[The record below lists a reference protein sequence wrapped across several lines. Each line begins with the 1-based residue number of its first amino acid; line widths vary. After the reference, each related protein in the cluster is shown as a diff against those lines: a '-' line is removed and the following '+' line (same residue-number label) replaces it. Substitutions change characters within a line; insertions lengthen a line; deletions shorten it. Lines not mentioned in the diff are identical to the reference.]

1 MLKQNVLS
9 AATEACCTIIS
20 VDQTVKNPKSEQAQ
34 QDERKR
40 QLQRKQMLQRKAKAA
55 MPTKK

>member
-1 MLKQNVLS
+1 MLKANVLS
-9 AATEACCTIIS
+9 AATEAACMVLS

-40 QLQRKQMLQRKAKAA
+40 RMGRGGMGRGMMPRK
-55 MPTKK
+55 